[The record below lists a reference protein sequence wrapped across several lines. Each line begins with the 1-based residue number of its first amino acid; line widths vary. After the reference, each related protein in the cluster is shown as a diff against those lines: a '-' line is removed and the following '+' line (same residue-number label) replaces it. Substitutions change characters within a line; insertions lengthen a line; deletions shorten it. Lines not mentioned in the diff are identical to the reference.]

1 MAKTKNYHERPA
13 SSPCFKP
20 GKWFSRA
27 GTWCWSGMNT
37 APLLHA
43 PNPGSSHHISPPL
56 SLSPRFPA
64 PCPGRA
70 GALGAQVCPQIPRG
84 EGPRGTAPSGL
95 SPPPPSPHLVA
106 VGAVALAEDHD
117 AVGGDEGPHAELQP
131 VPVRESGLSRR
142 RRHGG
147 TGAFPAAAALTPG
160 PGRARPFRSGQRD
173 ETDRPIRRERGGT
186 ICQ

>member
-1 MAKTKNYHERPA
+1 
-13 SSPCFKP
+13 
-20 GKWFSRA
+20 
-27 GTWCWSGMNT
+27 MNT

-64 PCPGRA
+64 PCPDRA

-95 SPPPPSPHLVA
+95 SPPPPPPHLVA

-131 VPVRESGLSRR
+131 VPVREPGLSRR

-160 PGRARPFRSGQRD
+160 RARPFRSGQRD
-173 ETDRPIRRERGGT
+173 ETGRPIRRERGEQLANERSPPCT
-186 ICQ
+186 SPTSTMSHCKIIKKSFIPQETVSRFA